1 MPAYLPDVVSTFA
14 AILTTLCWLPQVIHL
29 FRTRDTRA
37 ISLVMQIVFASGVA
51 LWLIFGF
58 MIGNW
63 PLIIANALT
72 LVLASAIIALKIM
85 HG

>member
-1 MPAYLPDVVSTFA
+1 MPAYLPDAVSTFA
-14 AILTTLCWLPQVIHL
+14 AILTTVCWLPQVIHL

-37 ISLVMQIVFASGVA
+37 ISLAMQIAFACGVA
-51 LWLIFGF
+51 LWLVFGF

-63 PLIIANALT
+63 PLIVANAVT
-72 LVLASAIIALKIM
+72 LVLAGAIIALKIV